1 MRTKSDCPF
10 CYIGKEKFETALSEF
25 AYKNQVEVEW
35 KSYQIMPE
43 LQTQPDKSI
52 HEVLVDQ
59 KRISLEQAKQL
70 NGYATQMAKHVGLTY
85 NFDKTVPVNTLKAHQ
100 FQHFAKENGKGDQA
114 EEIMFKAYFTDGKNV
129 DDIPTLV
136 SLGQSIGLDGVALQQ
151 ALENQIYIQA
161 VKKDITEAQEIG
173 VNGVPY
179 FVFDRKRAISGAQDP
194 KVFLEILRKSF
205 EEWREEKPKGKLDLI
220 EGAVCKPDGTCEQ

>member
-1 MRTKSDCPF
+1 MLK
-10 CYIGKEKFETALSEF
+10 
-25 AYKNQVEVEW
+25 
-35 KSYQIMPE
+35 
-43 LQTQPDKSI
+43 
-52 HEVLVDQ
+52 
-59 KRISLEQAKQL
+59 
-70 NGYATQMAKHVGLTY
+70 
-85 NFDKTVPVNTLKAHQ
+85 KTVR
-100 FQHFAKENGKGDQA
+100 
-114 EEIMFKAYFTDGKNV
+114 EIKRKRLCFKAYFTDGKNV